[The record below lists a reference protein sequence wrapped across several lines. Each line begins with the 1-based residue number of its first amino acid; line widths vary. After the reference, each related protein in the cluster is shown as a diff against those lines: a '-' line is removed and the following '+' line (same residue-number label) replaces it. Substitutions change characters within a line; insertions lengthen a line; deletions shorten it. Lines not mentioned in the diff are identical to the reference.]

1 VTGTHRYVMAALRPP
16 STITLNV
23 LMPQGSA
30 IAKQGLAQTMR
41 DLVPRFL
48 QKYIKIQVEEF

>member
-1 VTGTHRYVMAALRPP
+1 MAGLRPP
-16 STITLNV
+16 SIITLNV

-30 IAKQGLAQTMR
+30 IARQGLAQTLR